1 MTKRLR
7 GGSSPLKE
15 QKYKDHFKKIEDKTS
30 KGRTNK
36 KHKKGRK

>member
-1 MTKRLR
+1 MTKRLH
-7 GGSSPLKE
+7 GGSSPLKQE
-15 QKYKDHFKKIEDKTS
+15 KYKYHFTKIEEKTS